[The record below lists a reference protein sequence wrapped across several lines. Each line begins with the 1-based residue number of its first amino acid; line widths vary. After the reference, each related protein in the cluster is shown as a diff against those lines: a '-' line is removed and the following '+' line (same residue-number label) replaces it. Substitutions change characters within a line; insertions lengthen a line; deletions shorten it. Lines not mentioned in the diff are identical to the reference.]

1 MKSMYEGGLHIY
13 YSSLYFPSQRSLFLC
28 VLKCYNSKAHML
40 LNLTHFQVYGGIIQV
55 EIKIKP
61 SKILHS
67 AIMEQQF
74 SQP

>member
-1 MKSMYEGGLHIY
+1 
-13 YSSLYFPSQRSLFLC
+13 
-28 VLKCYNSKAHML
+28 ML
-40 LNLTHFQVYGGIIQV
+40 LNLTDFQVYGGIIQV

>member
-1 MKSMYEGGLHIY
+1 
-13 YSSLYFPSQRSLFLC
+13 
-28 VLKCYNSKAHML
+28 ML
-40 LNLTHFQVYGGIIQV
+40 LKLTHFQVYGCIIQV

-67 AIMEQQF
+67 AIMERQF